1 MMEAKEQEEERN
13 LPLTAFLDQS
23 YEPIVFQGSTA
34 PAGDS
39 ALNEQYEEEEEDLLK
54 DDFVFE
60 RADDLMDNKLFLE
73 DL

>member
-1 MMEAKEQEEERN
+1 
-13 LPLTAFLDQS
+13 
-23 YEPIVFQGSTA
+23 VFQGSTA

-60 RADDLMDNKLFLE
+60 RADDLMDNELFLE